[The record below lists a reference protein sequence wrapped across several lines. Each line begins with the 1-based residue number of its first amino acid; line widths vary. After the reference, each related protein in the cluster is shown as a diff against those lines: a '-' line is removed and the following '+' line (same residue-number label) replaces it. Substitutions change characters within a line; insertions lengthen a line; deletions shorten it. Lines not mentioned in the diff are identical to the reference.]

1 VKQSVS
7 FAIVKGFLFKQ
18 IFNPLA
24 IKVKLIDLRSSAIS
38 CHSVALLYASSSRSY
53 PTYSHIKNFWSKFI

>member
-38 CHSVALLYASSSRSY
+38 CHSVALL
-53 PTYSHIKNFWSKFI
+53 